1 MGSKIIFILRFLFK
15 KDQISQIS
23 ENTWKP
29 ELNQFLS
36 KLTFSCW
43 FSTFSSSNFTFRYR
57 WLLKRNH
64 VSLTFLLCV
73 LVSSSPCVLSWCFP
87 RILCLSTSFLF
98 DNRER
103 VKEMGGVT
111 DGGGVKSWS
120 QGQLRSL
127 LWTKWMQITVSSWE
141 QRYEADAAAD
151 ICRDQNWGLS
161 GSVPRST
168 MYLEKKGQSSGNF
181 LSKASENRHVNHI
194 KMSN

>member
-29 ELNQFLS
+29 EPNQFLS

-73 LVSSSPCVLSWCFP
+73 LVSSSPGVLSWCFP

-111 DGGGVKSWS
+111 DGGGVNLEVRVSFGLYYGQNECKS
-120 QGQLRSL
+120 RSGAENRGMRL
-127 LWTKWMQITVSSWE
+127 MQPQIFVETRTGVFLGVFP
-141 QRYEADAAAD
+141 
-151 ICRDQNWGLS
+151 GLQCTW
-161 GSVPRST
+161 R
-168 MYLEKKGQSSGNF
+168 KKGKVQGTF
-181 LSKASENRHVNHI
+181 YPKPV
-194 KMSN
+194 KTDT